1 MINRVCFKCGEYVEN
16 VWVFVISDDREKVEL
31 SGHKK
36 CVDNL
41 ETQYKAIKNVHK
53 LSVQK
58 VLKELRL

>member
-1 MINRVCFKCGEYVEN
+1 MINRVCFKCGEYCEN

-41 ETQYKAIKNVHK
+41 ESQYKAIKNVHK

-58 VLKELRL
+58 VLKELNL